1 MKHVIK
7 ELLREGLLTEVQM
20 KTVST
25 TYLEGLLNN
34 VHNNLAKQFL
44 TNWIKRGVNNSVM
57 LSGREYHI
65 LGLIKAGG
73 IIPKQ
78 FHPKN

>member
-25 TYLEGLLNN
+25 TYLKGLLNN
-34 VHNNLAKQFL
+34 VHNGLAKKFL
-44 TNWIKRGVNNSVM
+44 TNWIKRGVGDSVM
-57 LSGREYHI
+57 LSGREAHI
-65 LGLIKAGG
+65 LKLIQTGG
-73 IIPKQ
+73 VVPKQ